1 MERARNGGFSA
12 IANLRD
18 ARYGSESRN
27 LDGLVRKLGLAAGLF
42 VSVSFII
49 VGISALG
56 ILAYTLSLG
65 QNVLATSPLRFWIGS
80 SAWTQVMLIL
90 LGVCLLAV
98 SVSFSRGTLSRPLLV
113 FSSVIGALYVVSLGV
128 ALFSLPSQSSQ
139 FVSQFSSSTLTTN
152 GILLIISGLLILV
165 ATPFLIHNVQSSRI
179 IGGGFSV
186 VIAVLLAT
194 VINGQSSP
202 IQTTYPL
209 IITNPSLPNIFQTSF
224 VPASSQSQFQT
235 FGLFLSTAWAETV
248 ALILGS
254 IGLLASAVLA
264 GRREQYAAVLLG
276 TVAFSIYGVGLGL
289 ASFQNSIILFNIVG
303 LLTNAAGSAS
313 ALGPMIAWLGLL
325 AASLLIAGLGGV
337 LVIAASGAGV
347 GLSTQKLAKQF
358 TLTAKTMGA
367 LAGSEELSS
376 QDLDKMLKLK
386 TLLESGLITRQEF
399 DAQKTTILKIPP
411 VALSPDEEL
420 RRLKSLADSGALTQA
435 EYDAQ
440 RKRILEQL

>member
-1 MERARNGGFSA
+1 M
-12 IANLRD
+12 
-18 ARYGSESRN
+18 
-27 LDGLVRKLGLAAGLF
+27 
-42 VSVSFII
+42 
-49 VGISALG
+49 
-56 ILAYTLSLG
+56 
-65 QNVLATSPLRFWIGS
+65 
-80 SAWTQVMLIL
+80 
-90 LGVCLLAV
+90 
-98 SVSFSRGTLSRPLLV
+98 
-113 FSSVIGALYVVSLGV
+113 
-128 ALFSLPSQSSQ
+128 
-139 FVSQFSSSTLTTN
+139 
-152 GILLIISGLLILV
+152 
-165 ATPFLIHNVQSSRI
+165 
-179 IGGGFSV
+179 
-186 VIAVLLAT
+186 
-194 VINGQSSP
+194 
-202 IQTTYPL
+202 
-209 IITNPSLPNIFQTSF
+209 
-224 VPASSQSQFQT
+224 
-235 FGLFLSTAWAETV
+235 
-248 ALILGS
+248 
-254 IGLLASAVLA
+254 
-264 GRREQYAAVLLG
+264 
-276 TVAFSIYGVGLGL
+276 
-289 ASFQNSIILFNIVG
+289 G